1 VSDESF
7 VRKSAILLMSLPQ
20 EQAAQVMG
28 KLSPRQVEAVSI
40 EIAKLDRVDS
50 DEQEQVIL
58 DFAEENPNAL
68 TGEIGGLDLATALVQ
83 KALGSKATATL
94 DSVRQSVDALPFG
107 FLRHVDAENL
117 QTFINDEH
125 PQTIALILS
134 HLPPSY
140 GAELISGLTTERQ
153 LAVIRRLATM
163 GQTSPEVINEVE
175 AGLESR
181 MKNVM
186 SQQLENAGG
195 VASVAEILNVTDRA
209 TERALLEN
217 LAQEDPDLVDEIRRL
232 MFVFEDII
240 KLSKQD
246 VQAVLKNVETQ
257 QWAMALKSASE
268 ELKQTILDN
277 MSQRA
282 AAMLNEEM
290 EYLGP
295 VRLSDV
301 ENVQQR
307 IVDMIRSLEDAGEMS
322 LNTTGESEE
331 FVE

>member
-1 VSDESF
+1 DRGSTQGPTPRLY
-7 VRKSAILLMSLPQ
+7 VRDH
-20 EQAAQVMG
+20 V
-28 KLSPRQVEAVSI
+28 
-40 EIAKLDRVDS
+40 
-50 DEQEQVIL
+50 
-58 DFAEENPNAL
+58 
-68 TGEIGGLDLATALVQ
+68 GGLEESRTTQNRPLTA
-83 KALGSKATATL
+83 
-94 DSVRQSVDALPFG
+94 DNRQPTMPF
-107 FLRHVDAENL
+107 
-117 QTFINDEH
+117 
-125 PQTIALILS
+125 
-134 HLPPSY
+134 PPV
-140 GAELISGLTTERQ
+140 EEQ

-246 VQAVLKNVETQ
+246 VQTVLKNVETQ

-282 AAMLNEEM
+282 ATMLNEEM